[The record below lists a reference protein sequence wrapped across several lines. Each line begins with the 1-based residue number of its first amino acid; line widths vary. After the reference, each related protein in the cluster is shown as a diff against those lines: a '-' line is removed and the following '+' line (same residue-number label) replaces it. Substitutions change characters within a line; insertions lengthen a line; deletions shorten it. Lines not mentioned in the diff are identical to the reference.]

1 MNVNSAL
8 FRNKLDQMV
17 IIFIFAVLFLFQPKN
32 PQPAQRGR
40 SVTQTQ
46 LNLLCHS
53 VIDFMFTDA
62 KQTNYV
68 I

>member
-17 IIFIFAVLFLFQPKN
+17 IIFIFSVLFLFQPKN
-32 PQPAQRGR
+32 PQPAQRSK
-40 SVTQTQ
+40 SVTQKQ

-53 VIDFMFTDA
+53 IDFMFTDA